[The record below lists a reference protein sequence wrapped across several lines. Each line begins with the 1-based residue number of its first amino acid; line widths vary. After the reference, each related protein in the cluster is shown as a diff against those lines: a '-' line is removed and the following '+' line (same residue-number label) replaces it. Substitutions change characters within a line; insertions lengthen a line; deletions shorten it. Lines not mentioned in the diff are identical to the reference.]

1 MATIPEAIGHIR
13 ELYATQLP
21 PANDGELGRAE
32 QVFRTE
38 FGIAMPEGYRALLT
52 TVNGLVF
59 NSVMFYSTEDGSTAK
74 GAARFGLGQA
84 NERLLRGVETI
95 DTTLRFVGETGN
107 QLFAYDTADGKWKV
121 VDRVGWDL
129 DSSDDVFATFDALFE
144 AQVIRF
150 ADW

>member
-21 PANDGELGRAE
+21 PANDAQLGRAE
-32 QVFRTE
+32 QVFRAE

-74 GAARFGLGQA
+74 GAARFGLGEA
-84 NERLLRGVETI
+84 NERLLGGVE
-95 DTTLRFVGETGN
+95 TTLRFVGETGN

-121 VDRVGWDL
+121 VDRGGWDL
-129 DSSDDVFATFDALFE
+129 DSSDDVFATFDALFD
-144 AQVIRF
+144 AQVTRF
-150 ADW
+150 VDW